1 MNSNY
6 IDVSKFQS
14 QIESSMQYQDISNL
28 TADEIIL
35 RYETLLTEREKQI
48 RDLSTQVGEA
58 NEKYYEELEMYETL
72 LKTKEELE
80 TKKLKTENKVQSEI
94 AGMDIMN
101 KKIDYYIQDN
111 SRLKREI
118 QERQLEM
125 NSGMMNNG
133 LIVMKGDK
141 KTKSGSISLSS
152 GSDGKKKKKG
162 NKKLLSEGL
171 DYEPVFD

>member
-101 KKIDYYIQDN
+101 KKN
-111 SRLKREI
+111 RLLYTR
-118 QERQLEM
+118 
-125 NSGMMNNG
+125 
-133 LIVMKGDK
+133 
-141 KTKSGSISLSS
+141 
-152 GSDGKKKKKG
+152 
-162 NKKLLSEGL
+162 
-171 DYEPVFD
+171 

>member
-1 MNSNY
+1 
-6 IDVSKFQS
+6 
-14 QIESSMQYQDISNL
+14 
-28 TADEIIL
+28 
-35 RYETLLTEREKQI
+35 
-48 RDLSTQVGEA
+48 
-58 NEKYYEELEMYETL
+58 MYETL

-80 TKKLKTENKVQSEI
+80 TKKLKTEDKVQSEI

-141 KTKSGSISLSS
+141 KTKSGSIS
-152 GSDGKKKKKG
+152 DGKKKKKG

>member
-1 MNSNY
+1 
-6 IDVSKFQS
+6 
-14 QIESSMQYQDISNL
+14 MQYQDISNL

-80 TKKLKTENKVQSEI
+80 TKKLKTEDKVQSEI

-141 KTKSGSISLSS
+141 KTKSGSIS
-152 GSDGKKKKKG
+152 DGKKKKKG